1 MEPVIP
7 RDFVKLDSRR
17 KEKGVFGYKLGQHLK
32 KLRSA
37 KGISQEKLSMDA
49 GYYHTYVNKI
59 ENGKYSPSM
68 HTVWRLV
75 HALGMTLSEFFK
87 DFFVILATIAAGLLQ
102 KT

>member
-32 KLRSA
+32 RHRCER
-37 KGISQEKLSMDA
+37 GVSQEKLSMDA

-68 HTVWRLV
+68 HTMWRLI
-75 HALGMTLSEFFK
+75 HALGMTLTEFFK
-87 DFFVILATIAAGLLQ
+87 DFFVIVAAIAASLFQ

>member
-1 MEPVIP
+1 MIP
-7 RDFVKLDSRR
+7 RDFEKLDSRR
-17 KEKGVFGYKLGQHLK
+17 KEKGIFGYKLGKHLK
-32 KLRSA
+32 KVRTEH
-37 KGISQEKLSMDA
+37 GISQEKLSMDA

-75 HALGMTLSEFFK
+75 HALGITLSDFFK
-87 DFFVILATIAAGLLQ
+87 DFLVIIVAIAASLFQ